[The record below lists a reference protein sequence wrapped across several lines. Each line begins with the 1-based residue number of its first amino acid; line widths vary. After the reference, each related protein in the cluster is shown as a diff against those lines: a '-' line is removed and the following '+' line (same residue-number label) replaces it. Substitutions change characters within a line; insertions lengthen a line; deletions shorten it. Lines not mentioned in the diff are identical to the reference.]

1 MNRLG
6 AFAAM
11 VVSVATMVTLV
22 APGAHAQ
29 SVILTLNTISVSYPN
44 PNSFGGRV
52 GLEIQPST
60 RSPITN
66 AVPWIQRMS

>member
-1 MNRLG
+1 MKRLG

-29 SVILTLNTISVSYPN
+29 PILTLNTIGVSYPD

-52 GLEIQPST
+52 RMEIQPRT
-60 RSPITN
+60 GTFLH
-66 AVPWIQRMS
+66 AVPWIRRMS

>member
-6 AFAAM
+6 AFAAI
-11 VVSVATMVTLV
+11 VVSVATMVALV
-22 APGAHAQ
+22 ALGAHAQ
-29 SVILTLNTISVSYPN
+29 PILTLNTIGVSYPD